1 MNPADPKTYVERT
14 HKEIHCQ
21 QLTSELDDQV
31 LAPSVD
37 SSRLKNEIMNT
48 MDPVNA
54 STRKSEQ
61 TNIPCSVNELQ
72 TDSVLQSHNINEKTA
87 CVKNQFILQVR

>member
-1 MNPADPKTYVERT
+1 MNPAGPKTYVERT
-14 HKEIHCQ
+14 HKEIHCR

-31 LAPSVD
+31 LPPSVD
-37 SSRLKNEIMNT
+37 SSPLKNEIMNT